1 MNCVCSGHGEE
12 QGCALS
18 PRDQAG
24 PGSGGW
30 SWFRGLVTEPPE
42 NLGNR
47 NDTAKSYFSH
57 LAMETKMTAQEGE
70 VTC

>member
-1 MNCVCSGHGEE
+1 MHSESQISARRN
-12 QGCALS
+12 
-18 PRDQAG
+18 QAG
-24 PGSGGW
+24 A
-30 SWFRGLVTEPPE
+30 WFRRLVFTWLVTELPE

-57 LAMETKMTAQEGE
+57 LAMETKMKLQEGE